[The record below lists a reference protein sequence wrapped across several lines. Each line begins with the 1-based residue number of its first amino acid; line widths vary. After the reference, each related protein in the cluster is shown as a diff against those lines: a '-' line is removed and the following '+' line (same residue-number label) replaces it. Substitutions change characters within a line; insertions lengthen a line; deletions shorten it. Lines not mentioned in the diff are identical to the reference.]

1 MNDVVRPVPSLLQ
14 FTEHGDR
21 SLSHRM
27 FRYPAKFHVPV
38 AAGLIEQFSSPGQ
51 TILDPFC
58 GSGTVLV
65 EASVRDRNSIGT
77 DLDPLAVAV
86 TAAKTT
92 SLDFQTLEGL
102 SRELLSNLA
111 SARRSEAD
119 YVALAMNDLDDDAFE
134 TAADGLWMPAI
145 PRLRH
150 WFRKYVLI
158 DLARIREAIKSLNTS
173 SEAHDWLMVVFAS
186 IIRNASNADPV
197 PVSGLEVTSHM
208 RRLDAAGRVVN
219 PFALLERALHR
230 AARGTGEYMAA
241 RSALTTTT
249 VFQSDATTL
258 RTDVQPDVI
267 ITSPPYQNA
276 VDYYRRHQLETFW
289 LNLTET
295 QADRLALQPS
305 YIGKH
310 RVAASNPILRASWSP
325 SPDAQDWLDRME
337 EQSPARARDFRAYM
351 TSMDAVFDRW
361 AEMLPPNGLAVCVVG
376 RSTWNGA
383 DVPTDQLFLEL
394 AHGRFD
400 LADHLTYPVKNRY
413 MSYARHNGA
422 NINEEHVLVLRTR
435 PAKELK

>member
-1 MNDVVRPVPSLLQ
+1 MNNVARPTPSLLQ
-14 FTEHGDR
+14 FTEHNDR

-65 EASVRDRNSIGT
+65 EASVRGRSSIGT
-77 DLDPLAVAV
+77 DLDPLAIAV
-86 TAAKTT
+86 SAAKTT
-92 SLDFQTLEGL
+92 TLGGETLKGVTQK
-102 SRELLSNLA
+102 LLRDLA
-111 SARRSEAD
+111 AVRRTDVD
-119 YVALAMNDLDDDAFE
+119 YIALAKNDIDDEAFE

-158 DLARIREAIKSLNTS
+158 DLAQIREGIHALHAAP
-173 SEAHDWLMVVFAS
+173 EVHDWLMVVFAS

-208 RRLDAAGRVVN
+208 RRLDEAGRIVN

-230 AARGTGEYMAA
+230 AARGTAA
-241 RSALTTTT
+241 YTAERSPQAVTT

-258 RTDVQPDVI
+258 RTDAQPDVI

-276 VDYYRRHQLETFW
+276 VDYYRRHQLEMFW
-289 LNLTET
+289 LDLTKT

-310 RVAASNPILRASWSP
+310 RVAASNPILRAPWSP
-325 SPDAQDWLDRME
+325 SPDAQNWLDRME

-361 AEMLPPNGLAVCVVG
+361 ADLLPSGGLAVCVVG

-383 DVPTDQLFLEL
+383 DVPTDQLFMEL

-435 PAKELK
+435 PSNS